1 MSFEY
6 RFFEKQYKTY
16 CKQTTLK
23 VYHKYPKL
31 RLYIPYDI
39 SEYLL
44 RQKGRFRN
52 IYINDIDITN
62 YAYVITERK
71 THRKRFIINAYA
83 TQKYNLNTTTLYNIC
98 VKKEILPLQLYRYE
112 FYFSYEET
120 EEESEWQRKF
130 NVSFYTPITLDYSEI
145 ISAINDA
152 ILDSLG
158 SDYLDIVI
166 GIRQGV
172 AIARY
177 LGYETIKAIEFEL
190 NDKTKVSFPYIV
202 IDLQHH
208 YPPYNWGNFTI
219 QTNRKLLSYKSKII
233 TLDYDRVDLN
243 FVYQQLKK
251 LLNMNIKDNIKR
263 IELYSTTHGYH
274 VYIYLHKGIK
284 FKEQIDIR
292 KKLQDD
298 PKRIEIDEYK
308 YNIATTINY
317 YSLPAINTLFR
328 RKWQIVKG
336 TPIEISSETFIRI
349 INVDELGKI

>member
-6 RFFEKQYKTY
+6 RFFERQYKTY
-16 CKQTTLK
+16 CKQTYLK
-23 VYHKYPKL
+23 VYHRYPRL
-31 RLYIPYDI
+31 RLYIPYNI

-44 RQKGRFRN
+44 RQRGRFRTL
-52 IYINDIDITN
+52 YINDIDITN
-62 YAYVITERK
+62 YVYVITEER

-83 TQKYNLNTTTLYNIC
+83 TQKYNLNITTLYNIC

-120 EEESEWQRKF
+120 EEESANQRKF
-130 NVSFYTPITLDYSEI
+130 NVSFYSPTTLDYSEI
-145 ISAINDA
+145 VSAINDA

-177 LGYETIKAIEFEL
+177 LGYETVKAVEVEL
-190 NDKTKVSFPYIV
+190 NDKTKVNFPYIV

-208 YPPYNWGNFTI
+208 YRPYNWGNFTI
-219 QTNRKLLSYKSKII
+219 QTARKLVRYKAKLI
-233 TLDYDRVDLN
+233 TLDYDRVTLD

-251 LLNMNIKDNIKR
+251 LLNMDIKDNIKR
-263 IELYSTTHGYH
+263 IEIYSTTHGYH
-274 VYIYLHKGIK
+274 VYIYLYKGIK

-292 KKLQDD
+292 KELQDD

-308 YNIATTINY
+308 YSIATTTDY
-317 YSLPAINTLFR
+317 YSLPAINTLFKK
-328 RKWQIVKG
+328 KWQIVKG

-349 INVDELGKI
+349 INMNELGKI

>member
-6 RFFEKQYKTY
+6 QFFRKEYKTY
-16 CKQTTLK
+16 CKQTYLR
-23 VYHKYPKL
+23 VYHRLPKL
-31 RLYIPYDI
+31 RLYIPYNI

-44 RQKGRFRN
+44 RQKGHFRN

-62 YAYVITERK
+62 YVFVATERK
-71 THRKRFIINAYA
+71 THRKRFVINAYA

-98 VKKEILPLQLYRYE
+98 VKKEILPKQLYRYE

-120 EEESEWQRKF
+120 EEESEQQRKF
-130 NVSFYTPITLDYSEI
+130 NVSIYTPILLDYSELVD
-145 ISAINDA
+145 AIRDA

-172 AIARY
+172 AVARY
-177 LGYETIKAIEFEL
+177 LGYETVKTVEFEL
-190 NDKTKVSFPYIV
+190 NENTKVSFPYIV

-208 YPPYNWGNFTI
+208 YRPYNWGNFTI
-219 QTNRKLLSYKSKII
+219 QTARKLVAYKSRLI
-233 TLDYDRVDLN
+233 TLDYDKVDLN

-263 IELYSTTHGYH
+263 IEIYSTTHGYH
-274 VYIYLHKGIK
+274 VYIFLKKGIL
-284 FKEQIDIR
+284 FKEQINIR
-292 KKLQDD
+292 KELQDD
-298 PKRIEIDEYK
+298 AKRIEIDEYK
-308 YNIATTINY
+308 YSIATTTDY

-349 INVDELGKI
+349 INVNELGKI

>member
-6 RFFEKQYKTY
+6 QFFKKEYKTY

-23 VYHKYPKL
+23 VYHRYPRL

-44 RQKGRFRN
+44 RQKGRFRTL
-52 IYINDIDITN
+52 YINDIDITN
-62 YAYVITERK
+62 YSYIITERK
-71 THRKRFIINAYA
+71 THRKRFIINSYA
-83 TQKYNLNTTTLYNIC
+83 TQKYNLNTTTLYNVC

-120 EEESEWQRKF
+120 EEESEQQRKF
-130 NVSFYTPITLDYSEI
+130 NVSFYTPILLDYSEI

-177 LGYETIKAIEFEL
+177 LGYETVKAIEVEL

-208 YPPYNWGNFTI
+208 YRPYNWGNFTVN
-219 QTNRKLLSYKSKII
+219 TARKLLSYKARLI
-233 TLDYDRVDLN
+233 TLDYDRVTID

-251 LLNMNIKDNIKR
+251 LLNMDIKNNIRR
-263 IELYSTTHGYH
+263 IEIYNTTHGYH
-274 VYIYLHKGIK
+274 VYIFLKHGIK

-292 KKLQDD
+292 KELQDD
-298 PKRIEIDEYK
+298 AKRIEIDEYK
-308 YNIATTINY
+308 YSIATPTDY

-336 TPIEISSETFIRI
+336 TPIEISMETLIRI
-349 INVDELGKI
+349 INVDELSKI